1 MSENNKFF
9 SWVKTHQTE
18 LIIAGVTII
27 GTVLIVR
34 NWDSIKGRFKVT
46 KSIVPDGIKIE
57 PVEKETVVPL
67 IPSNILDDLTGNRL
81 TARALGDK
89 IWCSAQSINKR
100 IVAAGLAIKLPNGE
114 YMMTKAGRMFGKST
128 WKTTAAGHS
137 FSNIEWDE
145 KILDVIFSPEELL
158 NITAK
163 QEQAK
168 QILAA

>member
-89 IWCSAQSINKR
+89 
-100 IVAAGLAIKLPNGE
+100 V
-114 YMMTKAGRMFGKST
+114 
-128 WKTTAAGHS
+128 
-137 FSNIEWDE
+137 
-145 KILDVIFSPEELL
+145 
-158 NITAK
+158 
-163 QEQAK
+163 
-168 QILAA
+168 